1 MCEKNGEQRDI
12 TCRLCR
18 MQELTEQGQNFKFMG
33 SITTSTTRHTPI
45 QAGRHHDLKLL
56 VRIQELNVLY
66 CFMLTENETVGLK
79 MYKYHVPGVF
89 APAVITNFTLE

>member
-1 MCEKNGEQRDI
+1 MASKGI
-12 TCRLCR
+12 FTCRLCR
-18 MQELTEQGQNFKFMG
+18 MQELTEQGQNFNFMG

-79 MYKYHVPGVF
+79 MYKYRVPGVF